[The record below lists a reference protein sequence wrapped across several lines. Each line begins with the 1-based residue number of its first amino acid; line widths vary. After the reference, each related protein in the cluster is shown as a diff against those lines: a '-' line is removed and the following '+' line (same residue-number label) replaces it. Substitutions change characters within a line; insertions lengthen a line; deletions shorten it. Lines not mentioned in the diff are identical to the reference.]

1 MTNLKVVVCLLLGWT
16 ASALSTITRIQVCQ
30 NKDCCLRFQGRAA
43 NLVQTLRQITTLDVP
58 IEPTGCL
65 SHCDKGPNIRIVV
78 SNGKEVIEHGIDSA
92 HAGAAVL
99 ELTDPNLRIHPTL
112 LAAWKV
118 MEQSHQGTASSV
130 GIEFMDLQHFLAS
143 SGFIL

>member
-1 MTNLKVVVCLLLGWT
+1 MDADHFNLCVLCHVCVRCRLSRFLQLRDTWCEPRTIYYRLSSMTNLKVVVCLLLGWT

-65 SHCDKGPNIRIVV
+65 SHCDKGE
-78 SNGKEVIEHGIDSA
+78 GG
-92 HAGAAVL
+92 
-99 ELTDPNLRIHPTL
+99 
-112 LAAWKV
+112 
-118 MEQSHQGTASSV
+118 
-130 GIEFMDLQHFLAS
+130 LQEGEYTTRS
-143 SGFIL
+143 W